1 MHDSSK
7 RHPLWCLFLLRIF
20 NANFA
25 PMLRSIYTLLLV
37 TLSFFARAQGVLP
50 PTVYEVSNGMQT
62 PTYAQII
69 SWWSAADRASKK
81 IALLTKGPT
90 DAGFPLHLALIS
102 EQGYT
107 SVHQAKKEGK
117 IVLLINNGIHPGE
130 PDGIDASMLLVKDIV
145 AAKIPLPANI
155 VLAIIPVYNIGGC
168 LRRSPYYRVDQE
180 GPEAFGSRGNSQN
193 LDLNRDFIKLDSKE
207 AFSFSA
213 IFQECDPD
221 IFIDNHVSN
230 GADYQH
236 IMTLLTSQYSK
247 LGGSMG
253 AYLHDTFEPALYKAM
268 KEKGYDLIPYVNI
281 GGDKPE
287 KGWTEFW
294 DSPRYTSGYAT
305 LWSSFAFVPETHML
319 KPYPQRVASTKALM
333 ECFIAFAGSNATTLR
348 NLREETK
355 NRISAATSFPIS
367 WRLDK
372 SRFTNYTFNG
382 YESGS
387 KPSDISGQPRLYY
400 DRNKPFTATVP
411 IYGYYAPERIINKP
425 KAYVIPQGWWK
436 VIERLQVN
444 GIRMRKLSQDSTI
457 EVESYRIEDY
467 NTAARP
473 YEGHHANSNVK
484 LSWQKQSLSFLKGDW
499 YIPLDQPGNRFLME
513 TLEPQAEDSYF
524 AWNFFDPILGQKE
537 GYSAYVFEDK
547 AAAYLQTQPELQKQ
561 LQQRVAADS
570 SFAKS
575 GRAQLD
581 FIYKN
586 SPWYEPDHN
595 RYPVFRVLH

>member
-1 MHDSSK
+1 
-7 RHPLWCLFLLRIF
+7 
-20 NANFA
+20 
-25 PMLRSIYTLLLV
+25 
-37 TLSFFARAQGVLP
+37 
-50 PTVYEVSNGMQT
+50 
-62 PTYAQII
+62 
-69 SWWSAADRASKK
+69 
-81 IALLTKGPT
+81 
-90 DAGFPLHLALIS
+90 LALVS

-107 SVHQAKKEGK
+107 TVSQAKKEGK
-117 IVLLINNGIHPGE
+117 TVILINNGIHPGE

-145 AAKIPLPANI
+145 AGKIDLPSNV

-180 GPEAFGSRGNSQN
+180 GPEEFGSRGNSQN

-207 AFSFSA
+207 AFSFCA

-247 LGGSMG
+247 LGGPMG
-253 AYLHDTFEPALYKAM
+253 SYLHETFEPALYSAM
-268 KEKGYDLIPYVNI
+268 KAKGYDLIPYVNI

-287 KGWTEFW
+287 KGWSEFW

-305 LWSSFAFVPETHML
+305 LWNSFAFVPETHML

-333 ECFIAFAGSNATTLR
+333 ECFISFAGTNGTTIR
-348 NLREETK
+348 SLREETK
-355 NRISAATSFPIS
+355 KRVSSASSLPIS

-372 SRFTNYTFNG
+372 SRFTNYTFKG
-382 YESGS
+382 YESGN
-387 KPSDISGQPRLYY
+387 KPSSISGQPRLYY
-400 DRNKPFTATVP
+400 DRSKPFTVTVP
-411 IYGYYAPERIINKP
+411 VYGYYIPERIISTP
-425 KAYVIPQGWWK
+425 KAYIIPQGWWK

-444 GIRMRKLSQDSTI
+444 GIRMRKLSQDTI
-457 EVESYRIEDY
+457 VEVEAYRIEDY

-484 LSWQKQSLSFLKGDW
+484 VSWQKQTLPFLKGDW
-499 YIPLDQPGNRFLME
+499 YIPMDQPGNRFLME

-524 AWNFFDPILGQKE
+524 VWNFFDPILGQKE

-547 AAAYLQTQPELQKQ
+547 AAAYLQTQPDLKKQ
-561 LQQRVAADS
+561 LEQRVAADS
-570 SFAKS
+570 NFAKS

-595 RYPVFRVLH
+595 RYPVFRVMQ

>member
-1 MHDSSK
+1 M
-7 RHPLWCLFLLRIF
+7 I
-20 NANFA
+20 
-25 PMLRSIYTLLLV
+25 RSLCMLLLMAAPF
-37 TLSFFARAQGVLP
+37 LIWAQPALP
-50 PTVYEVSNGMQT
+50 PTVYETSGGRQT
-62 PTYAQII
+62 PTYAQIMD
-69 SWWSAADRASKK
+69 WWNAADRASKK
-81 IALLTKGPT
+81 ISVMQKGPT

-102 EQGYT
+102 DQGYT
-107 SVHQAKKEGK
+107 TVGQAQKDGK
-117 IVLLINNGIHPGE
+117 LIILINNGIHPGE
-130 PDGIDASMLLVKDIV
+130 PDGIDASMLLAKEIV
-145 AAKIPLPANI
+145 SGTISLPASV

-168 LRRSPYYRVDQE
+168 LRRSAHYRVDQE
-180 GPEAFGSRGNSQN
+180 GPDEFGSRGNSQN

-207 AFSFSA
+207 AFSFCA
-213 IFQECDPD
+213 IYQECDPA
-221 IFIDNHVSN
+221 IFVDNHVSN

-236 IMTLLTSQYSK
+236 VMTLLTSQYSK

-253 AYLHDTFEPALYKAM
+253 TYLHETFEPALYAAM
-268 KEKGYDLIPYVNI
+268 KTKGYDLIPYVNI

-287 KGWTEFW
+287 KGWNEFW

-305 LWSSFAFVPETHML
+305 LWNSFAFVPETHML

-333 ECFIAFAGSNATTLR
+333 ECFISFAGANAATIR
-348 NLREETK
+348 SLREETK
-355 NRISAATSFPIS
+355 KRISNATSLPIS

-372 SRFTNYTFNG
+372 SRHTNYTFKG
-382 YESGS
+382 YESGT
-387 KPSDISGQPRLYY
+387 KPSAISGQPRLFY
-400 DRNKPFTATVP
+400 DRSKPFTATVP
-411 IYGYYAPERIINKP
+411 VYGYYTPERIISTP

-436 VIERLQVN
+436 VIERLQIN
-444 GIRMRKLSQDSTI
+444 GIRMRRLSQDSTF
-457 EVESYRIEDY
+457 EVETYRIEDY
-467 NTAARP
+467 STAARP

-484 LSWQKQSLSFLKGDW
+484 VSWQKQTLTFLKGDW

-524 AWNFFDPILGQKE
+524 AWNFFDAILGQKE

-547 AAAYLQTQPELQKQ
+547 AAAYLQTQPDLKKQ
-561 LQQRVAADS
+561 LEQRVATDS

-595 RYPVFRVLH
+595 RYPVFRVMQ

>member
-1 MHDSSK
+1 M
-7 RHPLWCLFLLRIF
+7 I
-20 NANFA
+20 
-25 PMLRSIYTLLLV
+25 RSLCMLLLMAAPF
-37 TLSFFARAQGVLP
+37 LIWAQPTLP
-50 PTVYEVSNGMQT
+50 PTVYETSGGRQT
-62 PTYAQII
+62 PTYAQIMD
-69 SWWSAADRASKK
+69 WWNAADRASKK
-81 IALLTKGPT
+81 ISVMQKGPT

-102 EQGYT
+102 DQGYT
-107 SVHQAKKEGK
+107 TVGQAQKDGK
-117 IVLLINNGIHPGE
+117 LIILINNGIHPGE
-130 PDGIDASMLLVKDIV
+130 PDGIDASMLLAKEIV
-145 AAKIPLPANI
+145 SGTISLPASV

-168 LRRSPYYRVDQE
+168 LRRSAHYRVDQE
-180 GPEAFGSRGNSQN
+180 GPDEFGSRGNSQN

-207 AFSFSA
+207 AFSFCA
-213 IFQECDPD
+213 IYQECDPA
-221 IFIDNHVSN
+221 IFVDNHVSN

-236 IMTLLTSQYSK
+236 VMTLLTSQYSK

-253 AYLHDTFEPALYKAM
+253 TYLHETFEPALYAAM
-268 KEKGYDLIPYVNI
+268 KTKGYDLIPYVNI

-287 KGWTEFW
+287 KGWNEFW

-305 LWSSFAFVPETHML
+305 LWNSFAFVPETHML

-333 ECFIAFAGSNATTLR
+333 ECFISFAGANAATIR
-348 NLREETK
+348 SLREETK
-355 NRISAATSFPIS
+355 KRISNATSLPIS

-372 SRFTNYTFNG
+372 SRHTNYTFKG
-382 YESGS
+382 YESGT
-387 KPSDISGQPRLYY
+387 KPSAISGQPRLFY
-400 DRNKPFTATVP
+400 DRSKPFTATVP
-411 IYGYYAPERIINKP
+411 VYGYYTPERIISTP

-436 VIERLQVN
+436 VIERLQIN
-444 GIRMRKLSQDSTI
+444 GIRMRRLSQDSTF
-457 EVESYRIEDY
+457 EVETYRIEDY
-467 NTAARP
+467 STAARP

-484 LSWQKQSLSFLKGDW
+484 VSWQKQSLTFLKGDW

-524 AWNFFDPILGQKE
+524 AWNFFDAILGQKE

-547 AAAYLQTQPELQKQ
+547 AAAYLQTQPDLKKQ
-561 LQQRVAADS
+561 LEQRVATDS

-595 RYPVFRVLH
+595 RYPVFRVMQ

>member
-1 MHDSSK
+1 M
-7 RHPLWCLFLLRIF
+7 I
-20 NANFA
+20 
-25 PMLRSIYTLLLV
+25 RSLCMLLLMAAPF
-37 TLSFFARAQGVLP
+37 LIWAQPALP
-50 PTVYEVSNGMQT
+50 PTVYETSGGRQT
-62 PTYAQII
+62 PTYAQIMD
-69 SWWSAADRASKK
+69 WWNAADRASKK
-81 IALLTKGPT
+81 ISVMQKGPT

-102 EQGYT
+102 DQGYT
-107 SVHQAKKEGK
+107 TVGQAQKDGK
-117 IVLLINNGIHPGE
+117 LIILINNGIHPGE
-130 PDGIDASMLLVKDIV
+130 PDGIDASMLLAKEIV
-145 AAKIPLPANI
+145 SGKISLPASV

-168 LRRSPYYRVDQE
+168 LRRSAHYRVDQE
-180 GPEAFGSRGNSQN
+180 GPDEFGSRGNSQN

-207 AFSFSA
+207 AFSFCA
-213 IFQECDPD
+213 IYQECDPA
-221 IFIDNHVSN
+221 IFVDNHVSN

-236 IMTLLTSQYSK
+236 VMTLLTSQYSK

-253 AYLHDTFEPALYKAM
+253 TYLHETFEPALYAAM
-268 KEKGYDLIPYVNI
+268 KTKGYDLIPYVNI

-287 KGWTEFW
+287 KGWNEFW

-305 LWSSFAFVPETHML
+305 LWNSFAFVPETHML

-333 ECFIAFAGSNATTLR
+333 ECFISFAGANAATIR
-348 NLREETK
+348 SLREETK
-355 NRISAATSFPIS
+355 KRISNATSLPIS

-372 SRFTNYTFNG
+372 SRHTNYTFKG
-382 YESGS
+382 YESGT
-387 KPSDISGQPRLYY
+387 KPSAISGQPRLFY
-400 DRNKPFTATVP
+400 DRSKPFTATVP
-411 IYGYYAPERIINKP
+411 VYGYYTPERIISTP

-436 VIERLQVN
+436 VIERLQIN
-444 GIRMRKLSQDSTI
+444 GIRMRRLSQDSTF
-457 EVESYRIEDY
+457 EVETYRIEDY
-467 NTAARP
+467 STAARP

-484 LSWQKQSLSFLKGDW
+484 VSWQKQSLTFLKGDW

-524 AWNFFDPILGQKE
+524 AWNFFDAILGQKE

-547 AAAYLQTQPELQKQ
+547 AAAYLQTQPDLKKQ
-561 LQQRVAADS
+561 LEQRVATDS

-595 RYPVFRVLH
+595 RYPVFRVMQ

>member
-1 MHDSSK
+1 M
-7 RHPLWCLFLLRIF
+7 
-20 NANFA
+20 
-25 PMLRSIYTLLLV
+25 LLLMAAPF
-37 TLSFFARAQGVLP
+37 LIWAQPALP
-50 PTVYEVSNGMQT
+50 PTVYETSGGRQT
-62 PTYAQII
+62 PTYAQIMD
-69 SWWSAADRASKK
+69 WWNAADRASKK
-81 IALLTKGPT
+81 ISVMQKGPT

-102 EQGYT
+102 DQGYT
-107 SVHQAKKEGK
+107 TVGQAQKDGK
-117 IVLLINNGIHPGE
+117 LIILINNGIHPGE
-130 PDGIDASMLLVKDIV
+130 PDGIDASMLLAKEIV
-145 AAKIPLPANI
+145 SGKISLPASV

-168 LRRSPYYRVDQE
+168 LRRSAHYRVDQE
-180 GPEAFGSRGNSQN
+180 GPDEFGSRGNSQN

-207 AFSFSA
+207 AFSFCA
-213 IFQECDPD
+213 IYQECDPA
-221 IFIDNHVSN
+221 IFVDNHVSN

-236 IMTLLTSQYSK
+236 VMTLLTSQYSK

-253 AYLHDTFEPALYKAM
+253 TYLHETFEPALYAAM
-268 KEKGYDLIPYVNI
+268 KTKGYDLIPYVNI

-287 KGWTEFW
+287 KGWNEFW

-305 LWSSFAFVPETHML
+305 LWNSFAFVPETHML

-333 ECFIAFAGSNATTLR
+333 ECFISFAGANAATIR
-348 NLREETK
+348 SLREETK
-355 NRISAATSFPIS
+355 KRISNATSLPIS

-372 SRFTNYTFNG
+372 SRHTNYTFKG
-382 YESGS
+382 YESGT
-387 KPSDISGQPRLYY
+387 KPSAISGQPRLFY
-400 DRNKPFTATVP
+400 DRSKPFTATVP
-411 IYGYYAPERIINKP
+411 VYGYYTPERIISTP

-436 VIERLQVN
+436 VIERLQIN
-444 GIRMRKLSQDSTI
+444 GIRMRRLSQDSTF
-457 EVESYRIEDY
+457 EVETYRIEDY
-467 NTAARP
+467 STAARP

-484 LSWQKQSLSFLKGDW
+484 VSWQKQSLTFLKGDW

-524 AWNFFDPILGQKE
+524 AWNFFDAILGQKE

-547 AAAYLQTQPELQKQ
+547 AAAYLQTQPDLKKQ
-561 LQQRVAADS
+561 LEQRVATDS

-595 RYPVFRVLH
+595 RYPVFRVMQ

>member
-1 MHDSSK
+1 MP
-7 RHPLWCLFLLRIF
+7 RHVLLFLLLISPVL
-20 NANFA
+20 AAAQSAA
-25 PMLRSIYTLLLV
+25 PV
-37 TLSFFARAQGVLP
+37 
-50 PTVYEVSNGMQT
+50 TVYETSKGLQT
-62 PTYAQII
+62 PTYEQIVT
-69 SWWSAADRASKK
+69 WWNAMDRFSKK
-81 IALLTKGPT
+81 ITLLTKGPT

-102 EQGYT
+102 QQGYT
-107 SVHQAKKEGK
+107 SVRQAKNAGK
-117 IVLLINNGIHPGE
+117 TILLINNGIHPGE
-130 PDGIDASMLLVKDIV
+130 PDGIDASMLLAKDI
-145 AAKIPLPANI
+145 ATNKLQLPDNV

-207 AFSFSA
+207 AFSFCS

-236 IMTLLTSQYSK
+236 VMTLLTSQYSK

-253 AYLHDTFEPALYKAM
+253 TYLHETFEPAIYAAM
-268 KEKGYDLIPYVNI
+268 KARGYDLIPYVNI

-287 KGWTEFW
+287 KGWNQFW

-305 LWSSFAFVPETHML
+305 LWNSFAFVPETHML
-319 KPYPQRVASTKALM
+319 KPYPARVASTQALM
-333 ECFIAFAGSNATTLR
+333 ECFIAYAGKEGSTLR
-348 NLREETK
+348 SLREETK
-355 NRISAATSFPIS
+355 KRVATATSFPIS

-372 SRFTNYTFNG
+372 SRSTPYTFNG
-382 YESGS
+382 YESGT
-387 KPSDISGQPRLYY
+387 KPSDISFQPRLFY
-400 DRNKPFTATVP
+400 DRNKPFTSTVP
-411 IYGYYAPERIINKP
+411 VFGYYVPERIITTP
-425 KAYVIPQGWWK
+425 KAYIIPQGWHK

-444 GIRMRKLSQDSTI
+444 GIRMRKLTQDSTL
-457 EVESYRIEDY
+457 EVEVYKIEDY
-467 NTAARP
+467 STAARP
-473 YEGHHANSNVK
+473 YEGHHPNSNVK
-484 LSWQKQSLSFLKGDW
+484 LSWQKQSLRFLKGDW
-499 YIPLDQPGNRFLME
+499 YIPLDQTGNRFLLE

-524 AWNFFDPILGQKE
+524 TWNFFDPILGQKE

-547 AAAYLQTQPELQKQ
+547 AAAYLQQQPALKAQ
-561 LQQRVAADS
+561 LQQRIASDS
-570 SFAKS
+570 SFAKN

-595 RYPVFRVLH
+595 RYPVFRVMQ

>member
-1 MHDSSK
+1 M
-7 RHPLWCLFLLRIF
+7 I
-20 NANFA
+20 
-25 PMLRSIYTLLLV
+25 RSLCMLLLMAAPF
-37 TLSFFARAQGVLP
+37 LIWAQPALP
-50 PTVYEVSNGMQT
+50 PTVYETSGGRQT
-62 PTYAQII
+62 PTYAQIMD
-69 SWWSAADRASKK
+69 WWNAADRASKK
-81 IALLTKGPT
+81 ISVMQKGPT

-102 EQGYT
+102 DQGYT
-107 SVHQAKKEGK
+107 TVGQAQKDGK
-117 IVLLINNGIHPGE
+117 LIILINNGIHPGE
-130 PDGIDASMLLVKDIV
+130 PDGIDASMLLAKEIV
-145 AAKIPLPANI
+145 SGTISLPASV

-168 LRRSPYYRVDQE
+168 LRRSAHYRVDQE
-180 GPEAFGSRGNSQN
+180 GPDEFGSRGNSQN

-207 AFSFSA
+207 AFSFCA
-213 IFQECDPD
+213 IYQECDPA
-221 IFIDNHVSN
+221 IFVDNHVSN

-236 IMTLLTSQYSK
+236 VMTLLTSQYSK

-253 AYLHDTFEPALYKAM
+253 TYLHETFEPALYASM
-268 KEKGYDLIPYVNI
+268 KTKGYDLIPYVNI

-287 KGWTEFW
+287 KGWNEFW

-305 LWSSFAFVPETHML
+305 LWNSFAFVPETHML

-333 ECFIAFAGSNATTLR
+333 ECFISFAGANAATIR
-348 NLREETK
+348 SLREETK
-355 NRISAATSFPIS
+355 KRISNATSLPIS

-372 SRFTNYTFNG
+372 SRHTNYTFKG
-382 YESGS
+382 YESGT
-387 KPSDISGQPRLYY
+387 KPSAISGQPRLFY
-400 DRNKPFTATVP
+400 DRSKPFTATVP
-411 IYGYYAPERIINKP
+411 VYGYYTPERIISTP

-436 VIERLQVN
+436 VIERLQIN
-444 GIRMRKLSQDSTI
+444 GIRMRRLSQDSTF
-457 EVESYRIEDY
+457 EVETYRIEDY
-467 NTAARP
+467 STAARP

-484 LSWQKQSLSFLKGDW
+484 VSWQKQSLTFLKGDW

-524 AWNFFDPILGQKE
+524 AWNFFDAILGQKE

-547 AAAYLQTQPELQKQ
+547 AAAYLQTQPDLKKQ
-561 LQQRVAADS
+561 LEQRVATDS

-595 RYPVFRVLH
+595 RYPVFRVMQ

>member
-1 MHDSSK
+1 
-7 RHPLWCLFLLRIF
+7 
-20 NANFA
+20 
-25 PMLRSIYTLLLV
+25 MLRSLYTLFLV
-37 TLSFFARAQGVLP
+37 AASFLISAQSTLPL
-50 PTVYEVSNGMQT
+50 TIYETSGGRET
-62 PTYAQII
+62 PTYSQII
-69 SWWSAADRASKK
+69 DWWNVADRASKK
-81 IALLTKGPT
+81 ITLLTKGPT

-102 EQGYT
+102 EKGYT
-107 SVHQAKKEGK
+107 TIGQAKKDGNL
-117 IVLLINNGIHPGE
+117 IILINNGIHPGE
-130 PDGIDASMLLVKDIV
+130 PDGIDASMLLAKEIV
-145 AAKIPLPANI
+145 AGKTNLPANV

-180 GPEAFGSRGNSQN
+180 GPDEFGSRGNSQN

-207 AFSFSA
+207 AFSFCA
-213 IFQECDPD
+213 IYQECDPA
-221 IFIDNHVSN
+221 IFVDNHVSN

-236 IMTLLTSQYSK
+236 VMTLLTSQYSK

-253 AYLHDTFEPALYKAM
+253 SYLHEIFEPALYTAM
-268 KEKGYDLIPYVNI
+268 KAKGYDLIPYVNI

-287 KGWTEFW
+287 KGWNEFW

-305 LWSSFAFVPETHML
+305 LWNSFAFVPETHML

-333 ECFIAFAGSNATTLR
+333 ECFISFAGANGTTILS
-348 NLREETK
+348 LREETK
-355 NRISAATSFPIS
+355 KRISTATSLPIS

-372 SRFTNYTFNG
+372 SRFTNYTFKG
-382 YESGS
+382 YESGT
-387 KPSDISGQPRLYY
+387 KPSAISGQPRLFY
-400 DRNKPFTATVP
+400 DRSKPFTTTVP
-411 IYGYYAPERIINKP
+411 VYGYHVPERIIATP

-444 GIRMRKLSQDSTI
+444 GIRMRRLSQDSTFDV
-457 EVESYRIEDY
+457 EVYRIEDY
-467 NTAARP
+467 TTAARP

-484 LSWQKQSLSFLKGDW
+484 VSWQKQTLSFLKGDW

-524 AWNFFDPILGQKE
+524 AWNFFDAILGQKE

-547 AAAYLQTQPELQKQ
+547 AAAYLQTQPGLKKQ
-561 LQQRVAADS
+561 LEQRVAADS

-595 RYPVFRVLH
+595 RYPVFRVMQ

>member
-1 MHDSSK
+1 M
-7 RHPLWCLFLLRIF
+7 I
-20 NANFA
+20 
-25 PMLRSIYTLLLV
+25 RSLCMLLLMAAPF
-37 TLSFFARAQGVLP
+37 LIWAQPALP
-50 PTVYEVSNGMQT
+50 PTVYETSGGRQT
-62 PTYAQII
+62 PTYAQIMD
-69 SWWSAADRASKK
+69 WWNAADRASKK
-81 IALLTKGPT
+81 ISVMQKGPT

-102 EQGYT
+102 DQGYT
-107 SVHQAKKEGK
+107 TVGQAQKDGK
-117 IVLLINNGIHPGE
+117 LIILINNGIHPGE
-130 PDGIDASMLLVKDIV
+130 PDGIDASMLLAKEIV
-145 AAKIPLPANI
+145 SGTISLPASV

-168 LRRSPYYRVDQE
+168 LRRSAHYRVDQE
-180 GPEAFGSRGNSQN
+180 GPDEFGSRGNSQN

-207 AFSFSA
+207 AFSFCA
-213 IFQECDPD
+213 IYQECDPA
-221 IFIDNHVSN
+221 IFVDNHVSN

-236 IMTLLTSQYSK
+236 VMTLLTSQYSK

-253 AYLHDTFEPALYKAM
+253 TYLHETFEPALYASM
-268 KEKGYDLIPYVNI
+268 KTKGYDLIPYVNI

-287 KGWTEFW
+287 KGWNEFW

-305 LWSSFAFVPETHML
+305 LWNSFAFVPETHML

-333 ECFIAFAGSNATTLR
+333 ECFISFAGANAATIR
-348 NLREETK
+348 SLREETK
-355 NRISAATSFPIS
+355 KRISNATSLPIS

-372 SRFTNYTFNG
+372 SRHTNYTFKG
-382 YESGS
+382 YESGT
-387 KPSDISGQPRLYY
+387 KPSAISGQPRLFY
-400 DRNKPFTATVP
+400 DRSKPFTATVP
-411 IYGYYAPERIINKP
+411 VYGYYTPERIISTP

-436 VIERLQVN
+436 VIERLQIN
-444 GIRMRKLSQDSTI
+444 GIRMRRLSQDSTF
-457 EVESYRIEDY
+457 EVETYRIEDY
-467 NTAARP
+467 STAARP

-484 LSWQKQSLSFLKGDW
+484 VSWQKQSLTFLKGDW

-524 AWNFFDPILGQKE
+524 AWNFFDAILGQKE

-547 AAAYLQTQPELQKQ
+547 AAAYLQTQTDLKKQ
-561 LQQRVAADS
+561 LEQRVATDS

-595 RYPVFRVLH
+595 RYPVFRVMQ

>member
-1 MHDSSK
+1 M
-7 RHPLWCLFLLRIF
+7 I
-20 NANFA
+20 
-25 PMLRSIYTLLLV
+25 RSLCMLLLMAAPF
-37 TLSFFARAQGVLP
+37 LIWAQPTLP
-50 PTVYEVSNGMQT
+50 PTVYETSGGRQT
-62 PTYAQII
+62 PTYAQIMD
-69 SWWSAADRASKK
+69 WWNAADRASKK
-81 IALLTKGPT
+81 ISVMQKGPT

-102 EQGYT
+102 DQGYT
-107 SVHQAKKEGK
+107 TVGQAQKDGK
-117 IVLLINNGIHPGE
+117 LIILINNGIHPGE
-130 PDGIDASMLLVKDIV
+130 PDGIDASMLLAKEIV
-145 AAKIPLPANI
+145 SGTISLPASV

-168 LRRSPYYRVDQE
+168 LRRSAHYRVDQE
-180 GPEAFGSRGNSQN
+180 GPDEFGSRGNSQN

-207 AFSFSA
+207 AFSFCA
-213 IFQECDPD
+213 IYQECDPA
-221 IFIDNHVSN
+221 IFVDNHVSN

-236 IMTLLTSQYSK
+236 VMTLLTSQYSK

-253 AYLHDTFEPALYKAM
+253 TYLHETFEPALYASM
-268 KEKGYDLIPYVNI
+268 KTKGYDLIPYVNI

-287 KGWTEFW
+287 KGWNEFW

-305 LWSSFAFVPETHML
+305 LWNSFAFVPETHML

-333 ECFIAFAGSNATTLR
+333 ECFISFAGANAATIR
-348 NLREETK
+348 SLREETK
-355 NRISAATSFPIS
+355 KRISNATSLPIS

-372 SRFTNYTFNG
+372 SRHTNYTFKG
-382 YESGS
+382 YESGT
-387 KPSDISGQPRLYY
+387 KPSAISGQPRLFY
-400 DRNKPFTATVP
+400 DRSKPFTATVP
-411 IYGYYAPERIINKP
+411 VYGYYTPERIISTP

-436 VIERLQVN
+436 VIERLQIN
-444 GIRMRKLSQDSTI
+444 GIRMRRLSQDSTF
-457 EVESYRIEDY
+457 EVETYRIEDY
-467 NTAARP
+467 STAARP

-484 LSWQKQSLSFLKGDW
+484 VSWQKQSLTFLKGDW

-524 AWNFFDPILGQKE
+524 AWNFFDAILGQKE

-547 AAAYLQTQPELQKQ
+547 AAAYLQTQPYLKKQ
-561 LQQRVAADS
+561 LEQRVATDS

-595 RYPVFRVLH
+595 RYPVFRVLQ

>member
-1 MHDSSK
+1 MLLLMAA
-7 RHPLWCLFLLRIF
+7 PFLLW
-20 NANFA
+20 
-25 PMLRSIYTLLLV
+25 
-37 TLSFFARAQGVLP
+37 AQPALP
-50 PTVYEVSNGMQT
+50 PTVYETSGGRQT
-62 PTYAQII
+62 PTYAQIMD
-69 SWWSAADRASKK
+69 WWNAADRASKK
-81 IALLTKGPT
+81 ISVMQKGPT

-102 EQGYT
+102 DQGYT
-107 SVHQAKKEGK
+107 TVGQAQKDGK
-117 IVLLINNGIHPGE
+117 LIILINNGIHPGE
-130 PDGIDASMLLVKDIV
+130 PDGIDASMLLAKEIV
-145 AAKIPLPANI
+145 SGTISLPASV

-168 LRRSPYYRVDQE
+168 LRRSAHYRVDQE
-180 GPEAFGSRGNSQN
+180 GPDEFGSRGNSQN

-207 AFSFSA
+207 AFSFCA
-213 IFQECDPD
+213 IYQECDPA
-221 IFIDNHVSN
+221 IFVDNHVSN

-236 IMTLLTSQYSK
+236 VMTLLTSQYSK

-253 AYLHDTFEPALYKAM
+253 TYLHETFEPALYASM
-268 KEKGYDLIPYVNI
+268 KTKGYDLIPYVNI

-287 KGWTEFW
+287 KGWNEFW

-305 LWSSFAFVPETHML
+305 LWNSFAFVPETHML

-333 ECFIAFAGSNATTLR
+333 ECFISFAGANAATIR
-348 NLREETK
+348 SLREETK
-355 NRISAATSFPIS
+355 KRISNATSLPIS

-372 SRFTNYTFNG
+372 SRHTNYTFKG
-382 YESGS
+382 YESGT
-387 KPSDISGQPRLYY
+387 KPSAISGQPRLFY
-400 DRNKPFTATVP
+400 DRSKPFTATVP
-411 IYGYYAPERIINKP
+411 VYGYYTPERIISTP

-436 VIERLQVN
+436 VIERLQIN
-444 GIRMRKLSQDSTI
+444 GIRMRRLSQDSTF
-457 EVESYRIEDY
+457 EVETYRIEDY
-467 NTAARP
+467 STAARP

-484 LSWQKQSLSFLKGDW
+484 VSWQKQSLTFLKGDW

-524 AWNFFDPILGQKE
+524 AWNFFDAILGQKE

-547 AAAYLQTQPELQKQ
+547 AAAYLQTQPDLKKQ
-561 LQQRVAADS
+561 LEQRVATDS

-595 RYPVFRVLH
+595 RYPVFRVMQ

>member
-1 MHDSSK
+1 MLLLMAA
-7 RHPLWCLFLLRIF
+7 PFLLW
-20 NANFA
+20 
-25 PMLRSIYTLLLV
+25 
-37 TLSFFARAQGVLP
+37 AQPALP
-50 PTVYEVSNGMQT
+50 PTVYETSGGRQT
-62 PTYAQII
+62 PTYAQIMD
-69 SWWSAADRASKK
+69 WWNAADRASKK
-81 IALLTKGPT
+81 ISVMQKGPT

-102 EQGYT
+102 DQGYT
-107 SVHQAKKEGK
+107 TVGQAQKDGK
-117 IVLLINNGIHPGE
+117 LIILINNGIHPGE
-130 PDGIDASMLLVKDIV
+130 PDGIDASMLLAKEIV
-145 AAKIPLPANI
+145 SGTISLPASV

-168 LRRSPYYRVDQE
+168 LRRSAHYRVDQE
-180 GPEAFGSRGNSQN
+180 GPDEFGSRGNSQN

-207 AFSFSA
+207 AFSFCA
-213 IFQECDPD
+213 IYQECDPA
-221 IFIDNHVSN
+221 IFVDNHVSN

-236 IMTLLTSQYSK
+236 VMTLLTSQYSK

-253 AYLHDTFEPALYKAM
+253 TYLHETFEPALYAAM
-268 KEKGYDLIPYVNI
+268 KTKGYDLIPYVNI

-287 KGWTEFW
+287 KGWNEFW

-305 LWSSFAFVPETHML
+305 LWNSFAFVPETHML

-333 ECFIAFAGSNATTLR
+333 ECFISFAGANAATIR
-348 NLREETK
+348 SLREETK
-355 NRISAATSFPIS
+355 KRISNATSLPIS

-372 SRFTNYTFNG
+372 SRHTNYTFKG
-382 YESGS
+382 YESGT
-387 KPSDISGQPRLYY
+387 KPSAISGQPRLFY
-400 DRNKPFTATVP
+400 DRSKPFTATVP
-411 IYGYYAPERIINKP
+411 VYGYYTPERIISTP

-436 VIERLQVN
+436 VIERLQIN
-444 GIRMRKLSQDSTI
+444 GIRMRRLSQDSTF
-457 EVESYRIEDY
+457 EVETYRIEDY
-467 NTAARP
+467 STAARP

-484 LSWQKQSLSFLKGDW
+484 VSWQKQTLTFLKGDW

-524 AWNFFDPILGQKE
+524 AWNFFDAILGQKE

-547 AAAYLQTQPELQKQ
+547 AAAYLQTQPDLKKQ
-561 LQQRVAADS
+561 LEQRVATDS

-595 RYPVFRVLH
+595 RYPVFRVMQ

>member
-1 MHDSSK
+1 M
-7 RHPLWCLFLLRIF
+7 I
-20 NANFA
+20 
-25 PMLRSIYTLLLV
+25 RSLCMLLLMAAPF
-37 TLSFFARAQGVLP
+37 LIWAQPALP
-50 PTVYEVSNGMQT
+50 PTVYETSGGRQT
-62 PTYAQII
+62 PTYAQIMD
-69 SWWSAADRASKK
+69 WWNAADRASKK
-81 IALLTKGPT
+81 ISVMQKGPT

-102 EQGYT
+102 DQGYT
-107 SVHQAKKEGK
+107 TVGQAQKDGK
-117 IVLLINNGIHPGE
+117 LIILINNGIHPGE
-130 PDGIDASMLLVKDIV
+130 PDGIDASMLLAKEIV
-145 AAKIPLPANI
+145 SGKISLPASV

-168 LRRSPYYRVDQE
+168 LRRSAHYRVDQE
-180 GPEAFGSRGNSQN
+180 GPDEFGSRGNSQN

-207 AFSFSA
+207 AFSFCA
-213 IFQECDPD
+213 IYQECDPA
-221 IFIDNHVSN
+221 IFVDNHVSN

-236 IMTLLTSQYSK
+236 VMTLLTSQYSK

-253 AYLHDTFEPALYKAM
+253 TYLHETFEPALYAAM
-268 KEKGYDLIPYVNI
+268 KTKGYDLIPYVNI

-287 KGWTEFW
+287 KGWNEFW

-305 LWSSFAFVPETHML
+305 LWNSFAFVPETHML

-333 ECFIAFAGSNATTLR
+333 ECFISFAGANAATIR
-348 NLREETK
+348 SLREETK
-355 NRISAATSFPIS
+355 KRISNATSLPIS

-372 SRFTNYTFNG
+372 SRHTNYTFKG
-382 YESGS
+382 YESGT
-387 KPSDISGQPRLYY
+387 KPSAISGQPRLFY
-400 DRNKPFTATVP
+400 DRSKPFTATVP
-411 IYGYYAPERIINKP
+411 VYGYYTPERIISTP

-436 VIERLQVN
+436 VIERLQIN
-444 GIRMRKLSQDSTI
+444 GIRMRRLSQDSTF
-457 EVESYRIEDY
+457 EVETYRIEDY
-467 NTAARP
+467 STAARP

-484 LSWQKQSLSFLKGDW
+484 VSWQKQSLTFLKGDW

-524 AWNFFDPILGQKE
+524 AWNFFGAILGQKE

-547 AAAYLQTQPELQKQ
+547 AAAYLQTQPDLKKQ
-561 LQQRVAADS
+561 LEQRVATDS

-595 RYPVFRVLH
+595 RYPVFRVMQ

>member
-1 MHDSSK
+1 M
-7 RHPLWCLFLLRIF
+7 I
-20 NANFA
+20 
-25 PMLRSIYTLLLV
+25 RSLCMLLLMAAPF
-37 TLSFFARAQGVLP
+37 LIWAQPALP
-50 PTVYEVSNGMQT
+50 PTVYENSGGRQT
-62 PTYAQII
+62 PTYAQIMD
-69 SWWSAADRASKK
+69 WWNAADRASKK
-81 IALLTKGPT
+81 ISVMQKGPT

-102 EQGYT
+102 DQGYT
-107 SVHQAKKEGK
+107 TVGQAQKDGK
-117 IVLLINNGIHPGE
+117 LIILINNGIHPGE
-130 PDGIDASMLLVKDIV
+130 PDGIDASMLLAKEIV
-145 AAKIPLPANI
+145 SGKISLPASV

-168 LRRSPYYRVDQE
+168 LRRSAHYRVDQE
-180 GPEAFGSRGNSQN
+180 GPDEFGSRGNSQN

-207 AFSFSA
+207 AFSFCA
-213 IFQECDPD
+213 IYQECDPA
-221 IFIDNHVSN
+221 IFVDNHVSN

-236 IMTLLTSQYSK
+236 VMTLLTSQYSK

-253 AYLHDTFEPALYKAM
+253 TYLHETFEPALYAAM
-268 KEKGYDLIPYVNI
+268 KTKGYDLIPYVNI

-287 KGWTEFW
+287 KGWNEFW

-305 LWSSFAFVPETHML
+305 LWNSFAFVPETHML

-333 ECFIAFAGSNATTLR
+333 ECFISFAGANAATIR
-348 NLREETK
+348 SLREETK
-355 NRISAATSFPIS
+355 KRISNATSLPIS

-372 SRFTNYTFNG
+372 SRHTNYTFKG
-382 YESGS
+382 YESGT
-387 KPSDISGQPRLYY
+387 KPSAISGQPRLFY
-400 DRNKPFTATVP
+400 DRSKPFTATVP
-411 IYGYYAPERIINKP
+411 VYGYYTPERIISTP

-436 VIERLQVN
+436 VIERLQIN
-444 GIRMRKLSQDSTI
+444 GIRMRRLSQDSTF
-457 EVESYRIEDY
+457 EVETYRIEDY
-467 NTAARP
+467 STAARP

-484 LSWQKQSLSFLKGDW
+484 VSWQKQSLTFLKGDW

-524 AWNFFDPILGQKE
+524 AWNFFDAILGQKE

-547 AAAYLQTQPELQKQ
+547 AAAYLQTQPDLKKQ
-561 LQQRVAADS
+561 LEQRVATDS

-595 RYPVFRVLH
+595 RYPVFRVMQ

>member
-1 MHDSSK
+1 
-7 RHPLWCLFLLRIF
+7 
-20 NANFA
+20 
-25 PMLRSIYTLLLV
+25 
-37 TLSFFARAQGVLP
+37 
-50 PTVYEVSNGMQT
+50 MQ
-62 PTYAQII
+62 
-69 SWWSAADRASKK
+69 
-81 IALLTKGPT
+81 KGPT

-102 EQGYT
+102 DQGYT
-107 SVHQAKKEGK
+107 TVGQAQKDGK
-117 IVLLINNGIHPGE
+117 LIILINNGIHPGE
-130 PDGIDASMLLVKDIV
+130 PDGIDASMLLAKEIV
-145 AAKIPLPANI
+145 SGTISLPASV

-168 LRRSPYYRVDQE
+168 LRRSAHYRVDQE
-180 GPEAFGSRGNSQN
+180 GPDEFGSRGNSQN

-207 AFSFSA
+207 AFSFCA
-213 IFQECDPD
+213 IYQECDPA
-221 IFIDNHVSN
+221 IFVDNHVSN

-236 IMTLLTSQYSK
+236 VMTLLTSQYSK

-253 AYLHDTFEPALYKAM
+253 TYLHETFEPALYASM
-268 KEKGYDLIPYVNI
+268 KTKGYDLIPYVNI

-287 KGWTEFW
+287 KGWNEFW

-305 LWSSFAFVPETHML
+305 LWNSFAFVPETHML

-333 ECFIAFAGSNATTLR
+333 ECFISFAGANAATIR
-348 NLREETK
+348 SLREETK
-355 NRISAATSFPIS
+355 KRISNATSLPIS

-372 SRFTNYTFNG
+372 SRHTNYTFKG
-382 YESGS
+382 YESGT
-387 KPSDISGQPRLYY
+387 KPSAISGQPRLFY
-400 DRNKPFTATVP
+400 DRSKPFTATVP
-411 IYGYYAPERIINKP
+411 VYGYYTPERIISTP

-436 VIERLQVN
+436 VIERLQIN
-444 GIRMRKLSQDSTI
+444 GIRMRRLSQDSTF
-457 EVESYRIEDY
+457 EVETYRIEDY
-467 NTAARP
+467 STAARP

-484 LSWQKQSLSFLKGDW
+484 VSWQKQTLTFLKGDW

-524 AWNFFDPILGQKE
+524 AWNFFDAILGQKE

-547 AAAYLQTQPELQKQ
+547 AAAYLQTQPDLKKQ
-561 LQQRVAADS
+561 LEQRVATDS

-595 RYPVFRVLH
+595 RYPVFRVMQ